1 MQKRQYKVN
10 SSKGFKT
17 KYKWKIK
24 GKLVAKYV
32 DAESNYFINYLKFFH
47 IKIESTILKLAN
59 EKLNKDLA
67 YC

>member
-10 SSKGFKT
+10 SYKGFKT
-17 KYKWKIK
+17 KYKWKVK
-24 GKLVAKYV
+24 DKLMANYV
-32 DAESNYFINYLKFFH
+32 GAECNYFINYLKTFH
-47 IKIESTILKLAN
+47 IKIESRILKLAN

>member
-1 MQKRQYKVN
+1 MAN
-10 SSKGFKT
+10 
-17 KYKWKIK
+17 
-24 GKLVAKYV
+24 YV
-32 DAESNYFINYLKFFH
+32 GAECNYFINYLKTFH